1 MNRSIDTV
9 VGGGDGGIHFNTPR
23 RPSPGQNYYYAYYIG
38 VYINI
43 IMYIV
48 LYSRSVLVYRS
59 YYIRIPRV

>member
-9 VGGGDGGIHFNTPR
+9 VGGGDGGIHFNTPH

-43 IMYIV
+43 MYIIP
-48 LYSRSVLVYRS
+48 YSRSVLVYRS
-59 YYIRIPRV
+59 